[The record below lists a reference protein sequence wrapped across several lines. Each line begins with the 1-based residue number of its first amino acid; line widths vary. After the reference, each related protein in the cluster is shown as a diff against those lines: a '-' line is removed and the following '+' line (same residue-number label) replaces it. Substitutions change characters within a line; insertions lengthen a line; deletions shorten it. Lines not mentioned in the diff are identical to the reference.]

1 MYSRAQANIL
11 HYFCLGNHHSKHWA
25 VKTIHLKSIVM
36 IANHFISLFNVIKD
50 DQGIDSF
57 LALDKITFKGD
68 VEVFNSSALLY
79 LKYILPYF

>member
-1 MYSRAQANIL
+1 
-11 HYFCLGNHHSKHWA
+11 
-25 VKTIHLKSIVM
+25 M

-68 VEVFNSSALLY
+68 VEVFNSSAPIFKVHIAIF
-79 LKYILPYF
+79 LKYCLAPSNSVQI